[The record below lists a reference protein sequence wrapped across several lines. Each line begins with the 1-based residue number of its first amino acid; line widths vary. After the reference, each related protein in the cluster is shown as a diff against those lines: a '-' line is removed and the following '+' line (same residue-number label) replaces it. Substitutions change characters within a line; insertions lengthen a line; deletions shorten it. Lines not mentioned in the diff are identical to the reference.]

1 MLLLTIMEKFE
12 LTILGCGSATP
23 TLRHFPTAQILNIR
37 EKLFLIDCAEGT
49 QLQLRKGGF
58 KFGAIN
64 HIFISH
70 LHGDHCLGL
79 PGLISTFAL
88 SGRTH
93 DIYIYAPVG
102 AEALFRPMF
111 DFFCGNIEFKIH
123 IREFDTTETTEIY
136 ADRSLTVTAFPLVHR
151 MPTCGF
157 LFKETPLLPH
167 IRKDMIDFLGI
178 PHYAIN
184 GIKQG
189 EGWTTSEGVFY
200 PHEKLTK
207 PSEPPRTFAY
217 CSDTVPVFQNAAL
230 LDGVDLLFH
239 EATFLEQDVARAR
252 QTLHSTALG
261 AAKFAQAAN
270 AKQLVIGHF
279 SARYTDEELLLAEAR
294 SIFENTLLA
303 DEFKIFKV

>member
-1 MLLLTIMEKFE
+1 MEKFE
-12 LTILGCGSATP
+12 VTILGCGSATP
-23 TLRHFPTAQILNIR
+23 TLRHNPTSQILNVR

-79 PGLISTFAL
+79 PGLVSTFAL
-88 SGRTH
+88 SGRMH
-93 DIYIYAPVG
+93 DIHIYAPIG

-111 DFFCGNIEFKIH
+111 DFFCNNLDFKIH
-123 IREFDTTETTEIY
+123 IHEIDTTQTAEVY
-136 ADRSLTVTAFPLVHR
+136 SDRSLTVTAFPLVHR

-167 IRKDMIDFLGI
+167 IRKDMIDYLGI

-189 EGWTTSEGVFY
+189 EGWKTAEGKFY
-200 PHEKLTK
+200 SHQQLTY
-207 PSEPPRTFAY
+207 PSALPRSYAY
-217 CSDTVPVFQNAAL
+217 CSDTVPVFQNASF
-230 LDGVDLLFH
+230 LDEVNLLFH
-239 EATFLEQDVARAR
+239 EATFIEQDVARAR

-261 AAKFAQAAN
+261 AAKFAQSARA
-270 AKQLVIGHF
+270 QRLLIGHF
-279 SARYTDEELLLAEAR
+279 SARYTDESVLLEEAR
-294 SIFENTLLA
+294 SIFTNTILA
-303 DEFKIFKV
+303 DELLTIKIE